1 MKKNPAQ
8 LVVKYPDA
16 PDSALNC
23 LRSLLKHYT
32 GKLVTKTEVAELD
45 DEDKDD
51 DDLELNAE
59 PETTTTAELTLNL
72 TPAALAYIVQNIL
85 EQKAF
90 DTVLSKNGVPTFEEI
105 VKGA

>member
-1 MKKNPAQ
+1 MKKKPAQ

-16 PDSALNC
+16 PDAALNC

-32 GKLVTKTEVAELD
+32 GKLITKTEVAEVED
-45 DEDKDD
+45 DEDDN
-51 DDLELNAE
+51 LELNAE
-59 PETTTTAELTLNL
+59 AETTTTAELTLNL
-72 TPAALAYIVQNIL
+72 TDGALAYIVQNIL